1 VACGTARLTQ
11 PDVAARPASLW
22 HAACSHFLKQCQ
34 LRRVAGLRGIGPEPR
49 HAPFSVGIRPR
60 RDQRVELGKIPRR
73 LRSLLADAALDELAL
88 EGMNDRVAFLRRAQ
102 AIARGA
108 DAERRHQKILQF
120 ARHGD
125 QQARFLGADPLA
137 DVPVVA
143 VARPECAV
151 APGKPCVE
159 ACVQQRK
166 LRGPIHIL
174 VFKSIKIQLQG
185 RRHGLSFPHWH
196 YMS

>member
-1 VACGTARLTQ
+1 VAGGVQ
-11 PDVAARPASLW
+11 P
-22 HAACSHFLKQCQ
+22 FLKQRQ
-34 LRRVAGLRGIGPEPR
+34 LRIVAGLRSVGPEAGD
-49 HAPFSVGIRPR
+49 APFAVGIRPR
-60 RDQRVELGKIPRR
+60 WDQGVEFGKIPRR
-73 LRSLLADAALDELAL
+73 LRALLADAALDELAL
-88 EGMNDRVAFLRRAQ
+88 EGMHDRVAFLRRAQ
-102 AIARGA
+102 AIARFA

-120 ARHGD
+120 ARHGN
-125 QQARFLGADPLA
+125 QQARFLGADRRA
-137 DVPVVA
+137 AVAVVA

-159 ACVQQRK
+159 ACVQKRK